1 MYRKTELL
9 APAGSF
15 VILKAAIDAGADAV
29 YAAGDKFGARAYAKN
44 FTEEEMLAAIDYV
57 HIRGKRLYLTVNTLL
72 KEQEIR
78 ELHDYLCP
86 LYEAGLDAV
95 IVQDIGVMHFI
106 RKHFPELPI
115 HASTQMTVTGAYGA
129 KLLLEHG
136 CSRIVT
142 ARELSFAEISHIYRT
157 TGAEI
162 ESFIHGALC
171 YCYSG
176 QCLMSSMIGGRSGN
190 RGRCA
195 QPCRLPYELQKEP
208 RGSSAP
214 KRQENYPLSLKDL
227 CAIEMIPEL
236 VQSGVHSFKIEG
248 RMKQEAYVSGV
259 TAIYRKYLDLY
270 ENNPGGNYQVSGED
284 YRKLLDLGNRSGFT
298 DGYYKRRNG
307 RDMVTFHKPSHE
319 KNSDAWQTGSVI
331 HSNIRETKE
340 KINGILRI
348 LINNPASLVIEY
360 KGIKAEA
367 AGFTVQAAQKQPLG
381 REEVLERMR
390 KTGNTPFEF
399 GKLQIE
405 MDQGSFVP
413 AGALNQLRRDAI
425 DKLTELLLE
434 KYQRTAPEWKA
445 ESIQSGKKVNK
456 QQAPLLR
463 LSVLTE
469 TVEQFETVLAQPEVE
484 RIYQEAS
491 AFQRARLCNEMK
503 ELAGQ
508 AHAKGKTCYLALPHI
523 FRRQT
528 AEWYVKNWRQISG
541 TAVDGYL
548 VRNLEEL
555 SFLQEMGVPSSK
567 IQGDSNLYVTS
578 NEAVCGWQMLSLY
591 QYTLPVEL
599 NAKELQQL
607 NCAGGE
613 MILYGYQPMM
623 LSAQC
628 LHKNTEGCDKT
639 ECTRYLKDRYGKL
652 FLVKNHC
659 EDCYNIIY
667 NISPLSLIHQL
678 RNIQSLQPGSI
689 RLSFTIE
696 DRAETERIFKSYRQA
711 IEGRLDRDNYLK
723 DFTNGHFKR
732 GVE

>member
-1 MYRKTELL
+1 MCKKTELL

-15 VILKAAIDAGADAV
+15 AILKAAIDAGADAV
-29 YAAGDKFGARAYAKN
+29 YAAGDKFGARAYARN

-57 HIRGKRLYLTVNTLL
+57 HIRGKQLYLTVNTLL
-72 KEQEIR
+72 KEQEIG
-78 ELHDYLCP
+78 ELYDYLCP

-95 IVQDIGVMHFI
+95 IVQDIGVMHYI
-106 RKHFPELPI
+106 RKRFPDLPI
-115 HASTQMTVTGAYGA
+115 HASTQMTVTGVYGA

-142 ARELSFAEISHIYRT
+142 ARELSLAEISHIYRT

-208 RGSSAP
+208 RGLSAP
-214 KRQENYPLSLKDL
+214 KWQENYPLSLKDL

-248 RMKQEAYVSGV
+248 RMKQEAYVAGV
-259 TAIYRKYLDLY
+259 AAIYRKYLDLY
-270 ENNPGGNYQVSGED
+270 ENHPNGDYRVSSED
-284 YRKLLDLGNRSGFT
+284 YQKLLDLGNRSGFT
-298 DGYYKRRNG
+298 DGYYKRHNG

-319 KNSDAWQTGSVI
+319 KNSDALQTGSVI
-331 HSNIRETKE
+331 HSDIQKKKE

-348 LINNPASLVIEY
+348 FINNPVSFVIEY
-360 KGIKAEA
+360 KKIRAEV

-381 REEVLERMR
+381 RKDVLERMR
-390 KTGNTPFEF
+390 KTGNTPFTFEE
-399 GKLQIE
+399 LQIE
-405 MDQGSFVP
+405 MEEGSFVP

-434 KYQRTAPEWKA
+434 KYRRTAPEWKA
-445 ESIQSGKKVNK
+445 QSTQNSKNVNK
-456 QQAPLLR
+456 QQEPLPS

-484 RIYQEAS
+484 RIYQEAF
-491 AFQRARLCNEMK
+491 AFQRAKLCKEMK
-503 ELAGQ
+503 ALAGQ
-508 AHAKGKTCYLALPHI
+508 AHGNGKTCYLALPHI
-523 FRRQT
+523 FRRQS
-528 AEWYVKNWRQISG
+528 AEWYAKNWRQISG
-541 TAVDGYL
+541 TEVDGYL

-555 SFLQEMGVPSSK
+555 SFLQEMGVPSSQ

-578 NEAVCGWQMLSLY
+578 NEAVCGWRMLSLSH
-591 QYTLPVEL
+591 YTLPVEL
-599 NAKELQQL
+599 NAKELQNL
-607 NCAGGE
+607 NCDGGE

-628 LHKNTEGCDKT
+628 LHKNTKGCDKT
-639 ECTRYLKDRYGKL
+639 EGVFYLKDRYGKL
-652 FLVKNHC
+652 FPVKNHC

-667 NISPLSLIHQL
+667 NISPLSLIHQV
-678 RNIQSLQPGSI
+678 REIQLLHPGSF

-696 DRAETERIFKSYRQA
+696 NRGETERIFKYYRRA
-711 IEGRLDRDNYLK
+711 KEGKLNRDNYLK